1 MSSEII
7 YSDPQACQASISP
20 IEPSPYILNHSYPL
34 RNTSPPTTENKT
46 DEPILQIFVYL
57 QWLLSLTGTRN
68 WNIIHCLFSWLTN
81 CNIISSTDK
90 ICNQVVKQLTIY
102 HDFTRVLEVSRVLST
117 ETKSRLTLITL
128 TVTLKY
134 DKICSTLIT
143 KSFIQDYIGS
153 CEN

>member
-1 MSSEII
+1 MNFYVFLSFCLSSCPCVVLHEFWDNILRSSGLPGKHI
-7 YSDPQACQASISP
+7 TYWTFSLYTEPFLSPQKHFSTNNRKQ
-20 IEPSPYILNHSYPL
+20 NG
-34 RNTSPPTTENKT
+34 RTN
-46 DEPILQIFVYL
+46 LQIFVYL

-117 ETKSRLTLITL
+117 ETKSR
-128 TVTLKY
+128 
-134 DKICSTLIT
+134 
-143 KSFIQDYIGS
+143 
-153 CEN
+153 